1 MSRVER
7 DPERGRAVAAELKAL
22 GVKKRELIR
31 AAEQG
36 YITELACKMPEC
48 FCPEELGGASYF
60 AQVTNDWSD
69 WRSDWMPTLEH
80 FPVYK
85 KDGGKAAV
93 NNAILAHRLCNR
105 IDHSLR
111 VGRSHER
118 DLERIRKAREEGIRR
133 NSVLTG
139 NKEGGEIPTVVAIVE
154 ATGERVEE
162 TEPEVATP
170 KPKKTKNAPEWKSL
184 PDAEKAQ
191 YLLDHQTISDRSV
204 ADQLSRF
211 VSATLRN
218 ASRRSVAPAA
228 SSSGAHPPER

>member
-1 MSRVER
+1 M
-7 DPERGRAVAAELKAL
+7 AA
-22 GVKKRELIR
+22 RR
-31 AAEQG
+31 PW
-36 YITELACKMPEC
+36 TTPSWRT
-48 FCPEELGGASYF
+48 AS
-60 AQVTNDWSD
+60 AIAST
-69 WRSDWMPTLEH
+69 TL
-80 FPVYK
+80 
-85 KDGGKAAV
+85 
-93 NNAILAHRLCNR
+93 
-105 IDHSLR
+105 LR